1 MPDFINFLIKKKKKI
16 VPFPFVE
23 QWFDIGNIKNLNYAK
38 KNY

>member
-23 QWFDIGNIKNLNYAK
+23 KWFDIGNVKNLNYAK
-38 KNY
+38 KKY